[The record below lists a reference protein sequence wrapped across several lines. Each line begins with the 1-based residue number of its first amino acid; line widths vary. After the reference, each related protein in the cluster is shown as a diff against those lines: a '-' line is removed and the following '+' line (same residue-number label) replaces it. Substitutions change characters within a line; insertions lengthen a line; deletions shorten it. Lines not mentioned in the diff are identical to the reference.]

1 MLDDRKITSSLPP
14 EATENSHLPIYPC
27 RKWRSGGVQLHLSH
41 DVIYS
46 QLEKLSYVKVDS
58 VLNIPLAVLEE
69 ITWGPGFIIRMKEGS
84 ISSILRRAETLM
96 EFRGPAHLTQI
107 V

>member
-1 MLDDRKITSSLPP
+1 M
-14 EATENSHLPIYPC
+14 
-27 RKWRSGGVQLHLSH
+27 QLHLSH

-58 VLNIPLAVLEE
+58 VLKIPLAVLEE
-69 ITWGPGFIIRMKEGS
+69 VTWGPGFPIRMKENS
-84 ISSILRRAETLM
+84 ISSILRQAETLM
-96 EFRGPAHLTQI
+96 EHREPAHLTQI